1 MGIKNYNKGQRIR
14 TSILVVRGN
23 AIGIFSLYNL
33 YRLIGKISN
42 IIFLR
47 NQFFDL
53 MIFIS
58 SVNKFFI
65 PNKIT
70 LKNDINKVNKKFLKL
85 KK

>member
-23 AIGIFSLYNL
+23 AIGIFSLYIL

-58 SVNKFFI
+58 ILNKFFI